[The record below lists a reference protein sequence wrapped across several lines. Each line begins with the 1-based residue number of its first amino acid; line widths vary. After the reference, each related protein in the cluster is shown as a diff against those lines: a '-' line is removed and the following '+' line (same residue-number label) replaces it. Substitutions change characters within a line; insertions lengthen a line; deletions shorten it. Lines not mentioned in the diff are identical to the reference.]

1 MSFRVY
7 LVDDE
12 QLALDRMIRLLE
24 QAGGVTVAGGATDP
38 EIAIEFLNRET
49 VDALFLDIQMPGVN
63 GFEVLARLNE
73 QPMVIFTTA
82 YDQYALKA
90 FEVNSIDFLLKP
102 VDPEQLSRALAKLE
116 RLRGG
121 GRPAWMNQPDLQS
134 FLARLGTS
142 LQAPATG
149 YPARIASQL
158 GERTHLIE
166 LSDVSHFVARD
177 KLTYAVAKGKNHS
190 VNYSI
195 TELER
200 KLDPRQFVRVHRAVL
215 VNLSWVAEVH
225 SRFGGQVSVHLKDEK
240 RTELPVSRD
249 RVRFLKEQLEL

>member
-63 GFEVLARLNE
+63 GFELLARLNE

-121 GRPAWMNQPDLQS
+121 GRPA
-134 FLARLGTS
+134 
-142 LQAPATG
+142 
-149 YPARIASQL
+149 
-158 GERTHLIE
+158 
-166 LSDVSHFVARD
+166 
-177 KLTYAVAKGKNHS
+177 
-190 VNYSI
+190 
-195 TELER
+195 
-200 KLDPRQFVRVHRAVL
+200 
-215 VNLSWVAEVH
+215 
-225 SRFGGQVSVHLKDEK
+225 
-240 RTELPVSRD
+240 
-249 RVRFLKEQLEL
+249 